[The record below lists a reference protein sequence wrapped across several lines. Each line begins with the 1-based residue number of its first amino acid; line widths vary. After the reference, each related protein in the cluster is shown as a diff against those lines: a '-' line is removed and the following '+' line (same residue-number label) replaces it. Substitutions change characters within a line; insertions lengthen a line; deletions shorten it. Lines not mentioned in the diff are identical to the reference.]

1 MNISFV
7 VLICFLTLIVIICIL
22 LAFKDD
28 KIIDH
33 ENRIKFLEEQINRR
47 LISRKNFIELKS
59 IKSVLDT
66 INHCFY
72 LIDDKGDYIVDSEYR
87 LENVTDD
94 WWSSL
99 SIGDLEIV
107 NKIKK
112 D

>member
-1 MNISFV
+1 MNIPLV
-7 VLICFLTLIVIICIL
+7 IILCFLTLIIVICIL

-33 ENRIKFLEEQINRR
+33 ENRIKFLEEQINNR
-47 LISRKNFIELKS
+47 LISRKSFVELKS
-59 IKSVLDT
+59 INSVLDT

-72 LIDDKGDYIVDSEYR
+72 YIDGKGDYIVDSEYR

-94 WWSSL
+94 WWASL
-99 SIGDLEIV
+99 SVGDLEIV

-112 D
+112 

>member
-1 MNISFV
+1 MSLPVI
-7 VLICFLTLIVIICIL
+7 LILCFLTLIVIICIL

-28 KIIDH
+28 KFIDH

-47 LISRKNFIELKS
+47 LISRKNFVELKS
-59 IKSVLDT
+59 INSVLDT

-99 SIGDLEIV
+99 SIGDLEMV

-112 D
+112 E